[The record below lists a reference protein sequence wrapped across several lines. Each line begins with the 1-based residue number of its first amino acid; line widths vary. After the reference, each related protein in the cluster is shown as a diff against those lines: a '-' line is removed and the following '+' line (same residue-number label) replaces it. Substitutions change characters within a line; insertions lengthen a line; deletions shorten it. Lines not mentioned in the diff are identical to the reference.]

1 MRVTAR
7 SVVGMQSPKDHPS
20 IRDLVRLAL
29 DEDSV
34 RNDVTS
40 RHLVPSARTGTAAVV
55 ARAEGVVAGLVLLE
69 TGSPLTAAFPE
80 VDVELLLDD
89 GSSVACGDVVAR
101 LRGPARDLL
110 ALERTLLNFLQRA
123 SGIATATARYVEATR
138 GTRARIQETRKTCPG
153 WRILDKYAVRCGGGL
168 NHRQHLG
175 DMVLIKENHI
185 QLAGLSRDRIGVAE
199 AISRV
204 QDAAPDVPVESEVED
219 LEQLD
224 AALTK
229 SPDVIMLDEF
239 DDSMVREAVQRRDG
253 AGPPP
258 PLIEVSGSIRLD
270 RVRTLACL
278 GVDRISVG
286 ALTHSVEALDMALDM
301 EVSS

>member
-204 QDAAPDVPVESEVED
+204 QDAAPDV
-219 LEQLD
+219 
-224 AALTK
+224 
-229 SPDVIMLDEF
+229 IMLDEF
-239 DDSMVREAVQRRDG
+239 DDSMVLEAVQRRDR